1 MPLSPRAAGSAAQP
15 PSHPL
20 YRSALRDAAFSAF
33 ALAGLAAVILL
44 TDGSPAFRT
53 AAVIGLSTAAGMHAR
68 LATGRW
74 RAAALIVLAAALLS
88 VMGGVPR
95 LVGAVLIAGM
105 AGGELIARCSRR
117 SDVLQAGIW
126 TGLIAGL
133 TSLSGLAATVPLP
146 PGLVLREA
154 LGALAGGFISA
165 PIILTLGPPAEWL
178 FGHITRLTM
187 SEWLSYEAP
196 LLRELSAAAPGTFQH
211 SVNVGVLANA
221 AAGAVGGD
229 ALLARVGG
237 LYHDVGKIQAPGYFI
252 ENQHGE
258 NPHDGLEPRHSA
270 GIIRAH
276 VTDGVAAVRAH
287 RMGDR
292 IADFVREHHGTGT
305 MRVFEEKAAALGLA
319 DPPGTYQY
327 PGPAPRSRET
337 AIVMIADQLEATARS
352 SPPADA
358 AACTAMVERTIA
370 RIRDEGQLDRSGLT
384 PREFAAVS
392 AAFARALQ
400 AMYHRRATDPP
411 SGTPAPLRPRLAFL
425 PRALTR
431 RRAGT

>member
-1 MPLSPRAAGSAAQP
+1 LHQR
-15 PSHPL
+15 
-20 YRSALRDAAFSAF
+20 YKSALGYASFSAF
-33 ALAGLAAVILL
+33 ALAGLAAAVRL
-44 TDGSPAFRT
+44 TAGSPALAW
-53 AAVIGLSTAAGMHAR
+53 AAVIAVATAAAMQAR

-74 RAAALIVLAAALLS
+74 RAAALVVLSAALLS
-88 VMGGVPR
+88 LIGGVPR
-95 LVGAVLIAGM
+95 LVGAVLLTGLAG
-105 AGGELIARCSRR
+105 AELIARCTRR
-117 SDVLQAGIW
+117 SEVLQAGSW
-126 TGLIAGL
+126 AGLIAGL

-154 LGALAGGFISA
+154 LGAVAVGFLSG
-165 PIILTLGPPAEWL
+165 PVVLTLGPVAEWL

-187 SEWLSYEAP
+187 SEWLSYEGR
-196 LLRELSAAAPGTFQH
+196 LLRELAAAAPGTFQH
-211 SVNVGVLANA
+211 SINVGVLANA
-221 AAGAVGGD
+221 AAGAVDGD

-237 LYHDVGKIQAPGYFI
+237 LYHDVGKIRAPGFFI
-252 ENQHGE
+252 ENQQGT
-258 NPHDGLEPRHSA
+258 NPHDSLEPRESA
-270 GIIRAH
+270 RILRAH
-276 VTDGVAAVRAH
+276 VTDGVEAVRAH

-305 MRVFEEKAAALGLA
+305 MRVFEEKAGALGLA

-352 SPPADA
+352 SPPADE
-358 AACTAMVERTIA
+358 AACDAMVERTIE
-370 RIRDEGQLDRSGLT
+370 RIRAEGQLKRSGLT
-384 PREFAAVS
+384 TRELQAAR

-400 AMYHRRATDPP
+400 AMYHRRLTNPP
-411 SGTPAPLRPRLAFL
+411 SGTPSPVRQRLAFL